1 MSMKNEAVI
10 KGSLKV
16 KKGKVF
22 KKKKVEP
29 QEVDI
34 SIKKDE
40 VSTVKKTDAEL
51 AFEKRQRETAAKRLK
66 ERAAISHRERVERF
80 NSQMEKL
87 TEFNEMAKVSWTNFM
102 NDFEVVIK

>member
-1 MSMKNEAVI
+1 MKNEAVI

-16 KKGKVF
+16 KKGKIF
-22 KKKKVEP
+22 KKKKVDP
-29 QEVDI
+29 KEVDI

-40 VSTVKKTDAEL
+40 ETPVVRKTAAEL

-66 ERAAISHRERVERF
+66 EKAAISHRERVERF

-87 TEFNEMAKVSWTNFM
+87 TEFNEMAKVSWT
-102 NDFEVVIK
+102 K